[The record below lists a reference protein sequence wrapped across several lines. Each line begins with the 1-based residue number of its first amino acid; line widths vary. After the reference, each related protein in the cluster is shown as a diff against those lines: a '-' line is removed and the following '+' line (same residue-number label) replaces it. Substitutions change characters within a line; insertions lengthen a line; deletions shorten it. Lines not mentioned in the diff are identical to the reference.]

1 MVGEEGKLKCF
12 HEKTEMV
19 DRGVGSKE
27 FSVKGRVFGF
37 GGGKLLG
44 EKGKGGPGTTKALLK
59 DCTNIKVRCVNS
71 QRNGCFRNGVSED
84 RYRG

>member
-44 EKGKGGPGTTKALLK
+44 EKGKGGPGNRKMLLK
-59 DCTNIKVRCVNS
+59 DSTHMRVRCINN
-71 QRNGCFRNGVSED
+71 QRNGCSGNKVSENGD
-84 RYRG
+84 